1 MLISHRPK
9 LRAATA
15 STRVAQKLLTIF
27 GREIT
32 KKMSIASGRHEYIV
46 VWKFTSPLQYPYLD
60 PFYLACC
67 QPNIIEFF
75 PMALP

>member
-32 KKMSIASGRHEYIV
+32 KKNVNRFWPTRVHCHMEVHISA
-46 VWKFTSPLQYPYLD
+46 PYPYLD

-67 QPNIIEFF
+67 QPDIIEFF
-75 PMALP
+75 PMALL